1 LLTQSFASC
10 YVLEIQSQN
19 SPKERIAP
27 HYEGGIRD
35 GTRLLPAIGS
45 ITKAEF
51 AAPHPDL
58 QAYVTAYY
66 TADVHSPDEQL
77 VEDLLHP
84 EWGSVRYVCAG
95 EVLASAQPDPL
106 MPVPRTVL
114 VGHSA
119 RATRIACAEM
129 RIASFGLL
137 PLGWHHFVGLS
148 AHKYA
153 DTSIAADQAKTRV
166 DFAALAPAVAAATQL
181 DDIAAIFDNALLHA
195 LLAIPASAR
204 QDDALIQK
212 LHHALMD
219 TEVSTVAQISDRV
232 GLTGAQVERL
242 SKRIFG
248 FPPKLLIR
256 RQRFLRTLAL
266 FMRHPKSKW
275 GEILD
280 PQYHDQAHFNRDFQ
294 RFFAMSPSEYL
305 AREKPIITTAAMA
318 RMQALGDPL
327 QGLHQPGAQI

>member
-1 LLTQSFASC
+1 MFWKFSHKIPLK
-10 YVLEIQSQN
+10 
-19 SPKERIAP
+19 KESLRIMRAIS
-27 HYEGGIRD
+27 GD

-51 AAPHPDL
+51 SAPHPDL
-58 QAYVTAYY
+58 QAYITTYY
-66 TADVHSPDEQL
+66 TADVHSPDGRM

-84 EWGSVRYVCAG
+84 EWGSVRYVCKGA
-95 EVLASAQPDPL
+95 VLGSVQPYPL
-106 MPVPRTVL
+106 IPVPPVVL

-119 RATRIACAEM
+119 RATRIACADM

-137 PLGWHHFVGLS
+137 PLGWHHFVGLP

-153 DTSIAADQAKTRV
+153 DTSAAADQAKSRV

-232 GLTGAQVERL
+232 GLTAAQVERL

-275 GEILD
+275 AEILD

-294 RFFAMSPSEYL
+294 RFFAMSPSQYM
-305 AREKPIITTAAMA
+305 AMDKPIVMAGAMA

-327 QGLHQPGAQI
+327 QGLHAPVQQG